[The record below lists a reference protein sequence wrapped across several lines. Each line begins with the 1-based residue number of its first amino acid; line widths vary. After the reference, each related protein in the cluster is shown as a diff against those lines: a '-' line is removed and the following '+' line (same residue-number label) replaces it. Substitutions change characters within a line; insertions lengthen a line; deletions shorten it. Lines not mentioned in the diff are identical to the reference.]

1 MGKINLCV
9 IFGGKSAE
17 HEVSLQSAQNIINA
31 VNRDQY
37 DLTLIAMDK
46 NGRFFLCDEENFLL
60 NADSPKN
67 ISLNDLNNELAFIPG
82 ETKASFYSLRDNK
95 LLKEIDV
102 VFPIIHGPY
111 GEDGSLQGLL
121 KLLGVPFVGS
131 GVSGSAVGMD
141 KDIMKRLLR
150 DSGINISDFVVYRS
164 IEEADFD
171 KAVNK
176 LGLPLF
182 IKPANLGSSVGVSKV
197 VDEESFEKGVK
208 EAFRFDRKIIV
219 EEFIKG
225 REIEC
230 AVKGNGTVEVSI
242 PGEILPTDEF
252 YSYEAKYIN
261 ESGAMLEI
269 PANIDQNL
277 TEKIRKIAK
286 EAYIALD
293 AKGLARIDFFLR
305 DQEILVNE
313 INTLP
318 GFTKISMYPKLWDY
332 EGIQYKDLINELID
346 LAITEYDKNDLLITK
361 VK

>member
-1 MGKINLCV
+1 MEKINLCI

-17 HEVSLQSAQNIINA
+17 HEVSLQSAKNIIDA
-31 VNRDQY
+31 VDGDKY

-46 NGRFFLCDEENFLL
+46 NGRFFLCEEENFLL
-60 NADSPKN
+60 NPESPKN
-67 ISLNDLNNELAFIPG
+67 ISLNNLNNELAFIPG

-95 LLKEIDV
+95 LINGIDV

-131 GVSGSAVGMD
+131 GVCGSAVGMD
-141 KDIMKRLLR
+141 KDIMKRVLR
-150 DSGINISDFVVYRS
+150 DSDIKISDFLVYRS
-164 IEEADFD
+164 REEANYDE
-171 KAVNK
+171 AVEK

-197 VDEESFEKGVK
+197 VDKKTFEKGVND
-208 EAFRFDRKIIV
+208 AFKFDRKVIV
-219 EEFIKG
+219 EEFVKG

-230 AVKGNGTVEVSI
+230 AVKGNLVVDVSA
-242 PGEILPTDEF
+242 PGEILPTDGF

-261 ESGAMLEI
+261 ETGASLEI
-269 PANIDQNL
+269 PAKIDSDL
-277 TEKIRKIAK
+277 VEKIKIIAK
-286 EAYIALD
+286 KAYIALE

-305 DQEILVNE
+305 DEEILVNE

-318 GFTKISMYPKLWDY
+318 GFTKISMYPKLWSY
-332 EGIQYKDLINELID
+332 EGVMYKDLINELIA
-346 LAITEYDKNDLLITK
+346 LGIEEYQLNDSLITK
-361 VK
+361 V